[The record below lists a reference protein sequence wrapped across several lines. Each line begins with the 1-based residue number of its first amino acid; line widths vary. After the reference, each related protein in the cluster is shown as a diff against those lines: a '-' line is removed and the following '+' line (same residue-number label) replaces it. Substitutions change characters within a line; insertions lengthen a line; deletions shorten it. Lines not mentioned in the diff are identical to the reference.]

1 MYLSIMTRNFHI
13 SVIMGMILALSTRSS
28 AFKSRPSDLC
38 YEHNDTSIFILRQ
51 NNIICEDPPSS
62 KNITNP
68 TLSFTGK
75 VENIIYDT
83 SKKIIHLLKNLIN
96 TRS

>member
-1 MYLSIMTRNFHI
+1 MHLSTMTRNFHV
-13 SVIMGMILALSTRSS
+13 SVIMGVTR
-28 AFKSRPSDLC
+28 FECKKLC
-38 YEHNDTSIFILRQ
+38 VQIQAERSLYYEHNDTSIFILRQ
-51 NNIICEDPPSS
+51 NNITCEDPPSS

-83 SKKIIHLLKNLIN
+83 SKKIVHLLKNLIN